1 MADINKI
8 IYDVAS
14 SIGYPAL
21 KLEQRRVLKAFVEGK
36 DVFVS
41 LPTGYGKSLCYALL
55 PFVFVVKNKLKKKTS
70 IVVSFPFGSVDERPG
85 QGSFTFVEQARH
97 RCTLNILLLSKSQVS
112 LS

>member
-1 MADINKI
+1 MADIDNI
-8 IYDVAS
+8 VDDAAS

-55 PFVFVVKNKLKKKTS
+55 AFDVKNKLKERTS
-70 IVVSFPFGSVDERPG
+70 IVMIVSPLVALMKDVFKERFLKVYASVSSAPLR
-85 QGSFTFVEQARH
+85 
-97 RCTLNILLLSKSQVS
+97 L
-112 LS
+112 

>member
-1 MADINKI
+1 MADIDNI
-8 IYDVAS
+8 IDDAAS

-55 PFVFVVKNKLKKKTS
+55 PFVFDVKNKLKERTS
-70 IVVSFPFGSVDERPG
+70 IVMIVSPLVALMKDQAKVFTERFLKVYASVSSAPLR
-85 QGSFTFVEQARH
+85 
-97 RCTLNILLLSKSQVS
+97 L
-112 LS
+112 